1 MSPQQIPTVNVT
13 ELPVHLPAEGGPL
26 LVDVR
31 EPDEWA
37 AGHIDGAVH
46 IPMGDFL
53 ARISEVPREREIVVV
68 CRSGSRSAA
77 VTAHL
82 AREGWQARNLV
93 DGMIGWQA
101 AGRPMISE
109 TPLAPTV
116 L

>member
-1 MSPQQIPTVNVT
+1 MSAEQIPTVTVT
-13 ELPVHLPAEGGPL
+13 ELPVQLPAEGGPI

-53 ARISEVPREREIVVV
+53 ARIGEVPRDQDVVV
-68 CRSGSRSAA
+68 LCRSGQRSAA

-82 AREGWQARNLV
+82 TREGWRARNL
-93 DGMIGWQA
+93 
-101 AGRPMISE
+101 AGG
-109 TPLAPTV
+109 
-116 L
+116 

>member
-1 MSPQQIPTVNVT
+1 MSPQQIPTVTVP
-13 ELPVHLPAEGGPL
+13 ELPVQLPAEGGPL

-37 AGHIDGAVH
+37 AGHIDGALH

-53 ARISEVPREREIVVV
+53 ARINEVPQDRDVVVV
-68 CRSGSRSAA
+68 CRSGRRSAE
-77 VTAHL
+77 VTAYL
-82 AREGWQARNLV
+82 ARGGWQARNLE
-93 DGMIGWQA
+93 DGMLAWQA

-116 L
+116 R